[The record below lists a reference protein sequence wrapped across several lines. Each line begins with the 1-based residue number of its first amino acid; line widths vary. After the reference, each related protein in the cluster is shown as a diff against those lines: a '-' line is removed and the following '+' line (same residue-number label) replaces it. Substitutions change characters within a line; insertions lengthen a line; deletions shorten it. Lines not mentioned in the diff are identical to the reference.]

1 MPDIALRFNKDMLV
15 LSAPIASTLARQGVN
30 VERDLEFMNII
41 ESEAVRDAFR
51 LEKLA
56 GAQCLVTNTAGLA
69 PARLAHCEL
78 EDRGREI
85 VRAALD
91 LVNGLAPQ
99 HAFVEVGP
107 CGLPL
112 DASSKSSLNENR
124 DQYVRAARSC
134 EGLTFDAVFLNGFE
148 NPVDLK
154 CALMAV
160 RQVLDVPAFAS
171 VRVDPDGT
179 LSDGR
184 NPLEEAF
191 VVMAEYGASV
201 AGFSTGADAADAA
214 KLVRRG
220 VAVVDLPLLAQLEV
234 AEHNPKQGGP
244 TAGNPYYCPDAMV
257 GAAAELRASGVQ
269 FLRACGAA
277 TPAYTGALVATTEG
291 FDVVISSEGW

>member
-15 LSAPIASTLARQGVN
+15 LSAPIASTLERQGVN
-30 VERDLEFMNII
+30 VERDLEFMNIA

-56 GAQCLVTNTAGLA
+56 GAQCLVTSTAGLT

-78 EDRGREI
+78 EDRGRDI

-99 HAFVEVGP
+99 HAFIEIGP

-112 DASSKSSLNENR
+112 DGSSKSSLNENR
-124 DQYVRAARSC
+124 DQYVRAARVC
-134 EGLTFDAVFLNGFE
+134 ADRTFDAVFLNGFG

-154 CALMAV
+154 CALMAI
-160 RQVLDVPAFAS
+160 RQVLDVPAFTS
-171 VRVDPDGT
+171 VRVDAEGM

-184 NPLEEAF
+184 TPLEEAF
-191 VVMAEYGASV
+191 GVMAEYGASV
-201 AGFSTGADAADAA
+201 AGFSTGADAAGAV
-214 KLVRRG
+214 KLARRAL
-220 VAVVDLPLLAQLEV
+220 AVVDMPLLVQLEV
-234 AEHNPKQGGP
+234 AEHKPKQGGP
-244 TAGNPYYCPDAMV
+244 TADNPYYCPDTMV
-257 GAAAELRASGVQ
+257 GVAADLRASGVQ

-277 TPAYTGALVATTEG
+277 TPAYTGALAATTEG
-291 FDVVISSEGW
+291 FDVVVSPEGW